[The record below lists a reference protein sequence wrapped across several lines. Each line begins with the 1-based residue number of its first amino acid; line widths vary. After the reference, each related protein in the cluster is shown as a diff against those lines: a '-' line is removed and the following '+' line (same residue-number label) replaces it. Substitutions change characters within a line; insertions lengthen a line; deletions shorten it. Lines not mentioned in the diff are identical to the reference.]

1 MTLREAR
8 QLVKNLGGSLSY
20 SRSLEEYR
28 VAFPHPTLGVTSYYT
43 YYTSSLEDAVETAK
57 KMEAER
63 HLQS

>member
-8 QLVKNLGGSLSY
+8 QFVKNLGGSLSY

-28 VAFPHPTLGVTSYYT
+28 VAFPHPTLGLTS